1 MKLSGAI
8 YEFAVIFSIKVK
20 DQDAFER
27 NFFQLKVFYMDTRFV
42 FYLSTFWSYLLHRSI
57 LCSCA
62 RKLSFYLIFLCQ
74 HNYVFPKKT
83 IDISNIQIVDMH
95 FLDTIYLIVVEVM
108 CCDH

>member
-42 FYLSTFWSYLLHRSI
+42 VYLSTFWY
-57 LCSCA
+57 
-62 RKLSFYLIFLCQ
+62 
-74 HNYVFPKKT
+74 
-83 IDISNIQIVDMH
+83 
-95 FLDTIYLIVVEVM
+95 
-108 CCDH
+108 